1 MQLSP
6 RYQIFAAWILQVELW
21 TVLALTSAAMLR
33 PALLP
38 LAASLGAVFWLS
50 RVVQGSRAWRT
61 PGDFPTMVL
70 FLAALLGLAI
80 SPQPDETRV
89 QAWRLLNG
97 MVLYSSLAAWAG
109 VRSRLRW
116 AAAGLALASAALA
129 FYALIGVAWTDAGV
143 PAILRR
149 LYSLLPAQVS
159 DAANPNVMAGALVY
173 LLPIPL
179 ALALFLVG
187 RSQRGAKKGN
197 AWQIA
202 AFALAGLWSAAVL
215 AFTLSRGAILAT
227 AAAILAVA
235 ALRWRRG
242 WLLVPAILVVGLA
255 VSLWLAPERVLSEAI
270 ASATLGGSE
279 GRGEVW
285 TRALYILE
293 DFPLTGVGLGAFTRV
308 TDLLYPLFR
317 YPPGAIGHAHN
328 LFLQVGVD
336 VGLPGLAAWLA
347 MYLLALAISWRAY
360 RLGSV
365 NGDWWMAG
373 LGSGLFA
380 GQIAL
385 GVHGLV
391 DAVVWGMVRPAP
403 LVWGV
408 WGIIMATARLSLS
421 AGPGHAGAVQAGK
434 QP

>member
-1 MQLSP
+1 
-6 RYQIFAAWILQVELW
+6 
-21 TVLALTSAAMLR
+21 
-33 PALLP
+33 
-38 LAASLGAVFWLS
+38 
-50 RVVQGSRAWRT
+50 
-61 PGDFPTMVL
+61 
-70 FLAALLGLAI
+70 
-80 SPQPDETRV
+80 
-89 QAWRLLNG
+89 
-97 MVLYSSLAAWAG
+97 
-109 VRSRLRW
+109 
-116 AAAGLALASAALA
+116 
-129 FYALIGVAWTDAGV
+129 
-143 PAILRR
+143 
-149 LYSLLPAQVS
+149 
-159 DAANPNVMAGALVY
+159 
-173 LLPIPL
+173 
-179 ALALFLVG
+179 
-187 RSQRGAKKGN
+187 
-197 AWQIA
+197 
-202 AFALAGLWSAAVL
+202 
-215 AFTLSRGAILAT
+215 
-227 AAAILAVA
+227 
-235 ALRWRRG
+235 
-242 WLLVPAILVVGLA
+242 LVVGLA
-255 VSLWLAPERVLSEAI
+255 VSLWLGPERVLSEAI

-408 WGIIMATARLSLS
+408 WGIIMATARLSLPE
-421 AGPGHAGAVQAGK
+421 GPGHADAVQAGE